1 MLSGN
6 GRHRRPRQAPALIV
20 AAGVTGSAIA
30 IPLLGATSASAAP
43 TATWDKLAECESG
56 GAWSAN
62 PGNGY
67 YGGLQLSQETW
78 EANGGLTYAPSADE
92 ASKSQ
97 QIAVAER
104 VLNAQGTDAWPS
116 CAPIAG
122 LTDDAPAADVD
133 PGNPIVPDPSESTG
147 STGSTGSGTSG
158 SKDSDDA
165 KESGKDA
172 KDAKGSGKGEAADE
186 ASGSA
191 DKSSDDAADSTDSS
205 GDASDTP
212 GSGSDSGREKDHDKS
227 GKKGDEADPA
237 EKGGAEDAD
246 KSGDDGATSPAG
258 EDEDSAA
265 STGRHR
271 GGSADESG
279 TDAGEATG
287 DRTGRHA
294 SRGDARAEKPADGT
308 YTVRSGDNL
317 SAIAD
322 DHGIDGGW
330 TSLYSENKKTVGAD
344 PAEKGG
350 AEDAD
355 KSGDDGATS
364 PAGEDEDSAA
374 STGRHRG
381 GSADESGTDA
391 GEATG
396 DRTGRH
402 ASRGDARAEKPAD
415 GTYTVRSGDNLSA
428 IADDHGIDGGWT
440 SLYSENKKTVGADPD
455 LILPG
460 QSLDLGEK

>member
-78 EANGGLTYAPSADE
+78 EANGGLAYAPSADE

-104 VLNAQGTDAWPS
+104 VLNDQGPEAWPS

-133 PGNPIVPDPSESTG
+133 PGDPIVPEPSDAA
-147 STGSTGSGTSG
+147 GSGTS
-158 SKDSDDA
+158 KDGDDA
-165 KESGKDA
+165 KKDA
-172 KDAKGSGKGEAADE
+172 KKKDGKKKDGEKKDEAADE
-186 ASGSA
+186 ASEGG
-191 DKSSDDAADSTDSS
+191 KKPSDGASDSTKPSD
-205 GDASDTP
+205 GASDTP
-212 GSGSDSGREKDHDKS
+212 DSGSGREKNHDKS
-227 GKKGDEADPA
+227 A
-237 EKGGAEDAD
+237 EKDEEGDKAEQGTPDDSGKSAD
-246 KSGDDGATSPAG
+246 DEATSPAG
-258 EDEDSAA
+258 RDEDSASA
-265 STGRHR
+265 TGRHR
-271 GGSADESG
+271 GDSAEESG
-279 TDAGEATG
+279 AEVAENASG
-287 DRTGRHA
+287 DRPGRHA
-294 SRGDARAEKPADGT
+294 SRGDARTEKPAEGT

-322 DHGIDGGW
+322 DLDVDGGW
-330 TSLYSENKKTVGAD
+330 TSLYSENKKTVGD
-344 PAEKGG
+344 
-350 AEDAD
+350 
-355 KSGDDGATS
+355 
-364 PAGEDEDSAA
+364 
-374 STGRHRG
+374 
-381 GSADESGTDA
+381 
-391 GEATG
+391 
-396 DRTGRH
+396 
-402 ASRGDARAEKPAD
+402 
-415 GTYTVRSGDNLSA
+415 
-428 IADDHGIDGGWT
+428 
-440 SLYSENKKTVGADPD
+440 DPD

-460 QSLDLGEK
+460 QSLDLGEKQGN